1 LTNSQPRG
9 IIKKKEIEYEILL
22 DDSIRSGNGN
32 EFNLYNVIVGRWNNL
47 TKERRD

>member
-1 LTNSQPRG
+1 LTNSQPHG
-9 IIKKKEIEYEILL
+9 TIKKKEIEYEILL
-22 DDSIRSGNGN
+22 DDSIRNCNGN